1 LERKRAPDAGQHEA
15 RLWNVVTLGEIR
27 FSGVS
32 SDARRERSAFIMV
45 LLAPQ
50 QSISLGAIRI
60 TYLPDG
66 EFAIPPAVLYPQ
78 ASAEHWSANAHLIGK
93 DGRLVSN
100 VGAHVIQTDAQTL
113 LVDAG
118 VGPRTV
124 NIDELQCSLRGGELL
139 QSLKQAGL
147 SPDDID
153 TVFYTHLHPDH
164 VGWTGHT
171 VNGKHALTFPR
182 ARYVVRR
189 EEWLKFEQPAASR
202 AGVEEALDVLTSR
215 IEWLED
221 GQALAPDVRVQATP
235 GHTPGHSS
243 LVITSSGRKV
253 VLLGDIFHTVI
264 GIDHPEWIDALDE
277 NANQAVQT
285 RQRMLQELA
294 HPATMASGI
303 HLWPSAFGRLVPGAH
318 GAWAWQANVGE
329 ASA

>member
-1 LERKRAPDAGQHEA
+1 M
-15 RLWNVVTLGEIR
+15 LGEIR
-27 FSGVS
+27 FSVVS
-32 SDARRERSAFIMV
+32 SDARRERPGFIMV

-50 QSISLGAIRI
+50 QSLSLGAIRI

-66 EFAIPPAVLYPQ
+66 EFSIPPAVLYPQ
-78 ASAEHWSANAHLIGK
+78 ASAENWSAYAHLIGN
-93 DGRLVSN
+93 DGRLISN
-100 VGAHVIQTDAQTL
+100 VGAHVIQTDSQTL

-118 VGPRTV
+118 MGPRAV
-124 NIDELQCSLRGGELL
+124 NIDELQCSVRGGELL

-153 TVFYTHLHPDH
+153 AVFYTHLHPDH
-164 VGWTGHT
+164 VGWTGHK

-182 ARYVVRR
+182 ARYFVRR
-189 EEWLKFEQPAASR
+189 EEWLKFEHPAESR
-202 AGVEEALDVLTSR
+202 AGVEEALDLLTSR
-215 IEWLED
+215 IELLED

-253 VLLGDIFHTVI
+253 VLLGDIFHNVI
-264 GIDHPEWIDALDE
+264 GIDHPEWIDVLDE
-277 NANQAVQT
+277 NANQAAQT

-303 HLWPSAFGRLVPGAH
+303 HLWPSAFGRLVPGAN
-318 GAWAWQANVGE
+318 GAWAWQANGDE